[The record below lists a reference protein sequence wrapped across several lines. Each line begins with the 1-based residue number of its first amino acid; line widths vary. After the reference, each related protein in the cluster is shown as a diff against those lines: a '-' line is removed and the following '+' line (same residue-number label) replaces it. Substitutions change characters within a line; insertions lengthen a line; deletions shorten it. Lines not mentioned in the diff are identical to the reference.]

1 MKKSNKKQPKFI
13 AANEQDL
20 AAKYFTLSNTA
31 MMHCLDRCDNNILR
45 AYEEANGDVQSETGV
60 SLKEELDSWVLEIKN
75 GSEYC
80 YDEWQKVK
88 GKYNDPVLEARVE
101 RIKNATN
108 PQEQLFREMRSILR
122 G

>member
-31 MMHCLDRCDNNILR
+31 MMHCLDRCDNNIHR
-45 AYEEANGDVQSETGV
+45 AYEEANSDVLSETGV
-60 SLKEELDSWVLEIKN
+60 SLKEELDSWGLEIKN
-75 GSEYC
+75 GSGYC

-88 GKYNDPVLEARVE
+88 GKYNDPVLEERVE
-101 RIKNATN
+101 RIKTAAD
-108 PQEQLFREMRSILR
+108 PQKQLFKEMMDILR
-122 G
+122 